1 MSEERH
7 SKMAVHPL
15 KVEDAG
21 ELLKRGAVV
30 RRTKVVVAV
39 VLVLL
44 GLGAARTVV
53 SRIQNT
59 QELEAGVV
67 ERGRNYVKT
76 TLAKSSEAGQTIA
89 LPGTLQGYTQSPI
102 YARAGGY
109 VKHWTKDIGARVTR
123 GELLAEIETPETDQ
137 QLSQAVA
144 ARQQAQSSLD
154 LAKSTAA
161 RWDALRKKDVV
172 SQQELDEKRSASEQA
187 VSNLAAAEANVQRLS
202 QLQGFKRLLA
212 PTDGVITRRN
222 VDTGDLIDAGAGGGL
237 ARALFIVT
245 QTDPLR
251 LYVNVPQSYA
261 QLIKVGQSVVVTQAE
276 LSGKK
281 FEGKVARTGASIDT
295 QSRTLQVEV
304 SLANKDGVLLPGA
317 FVQVEIP
324 LALSRSLSIPNN
336 ALIIRGEG
344 TMVAVVDDKN
354 HVSIK
359 PVQLGRNYGVKV
371 EVMSGLESGERL
383 VLNPADSLSA
393 GDEVTFVAAED
404 DKVAKPEKVDK
415 ADKRA
420 GDAQKTKP

>member
-7 SKMAVHPL
+7 SQMAVHPL
-15 KVEDAG
+15 QVADAG

-30 RRTKVVVAV
+30 RRTKIVVAV

-53 SRIQNT
+53 SRMNNSK
-59 QELEAGVV
+59 ELEAGVV

-76 TLAKSSEAGQTIA
+76 TVAKSSETGQTIA

-109 VKHWTKDIGARVTR
+109 VKRWTKDIGARVTR
-123 GELLAEIETPETDQ
+123 GELLAEIETPETDL
-137 QLSQAVA
+137 QLSQAIAV
-144 ARQQAQSSLD
+144 QQQTQFSLD

-172 SQQELDEKRSASEQA
+172 SQQEVDEKRSASDQA
-187 VSNLAAAEANVQRLS
+187 VSNLAAAVANVQRLS
-202 QLQGFKRLLA
+202 QLQGFKKLVA

-222 VDTGDLIDAGAGGGL
+222 VDTGDLIDAGATGGL
-237 ARALFIVT
+237 TRALFIVT

-251 LYVNVPQSYA
+251 LYINVPQSYA

-276 LSGKK
+276 LSGQK

-304 SLANKDGVLLPGA
+304 SLPNKEGILLPGA
-317 FVQVEIP
+317 FVQVSLP

-354 HVSIK
+354 RVNIK

-371 EVMSGLESGERL
+371 EVMSGLQGGERL
-383 VLNPADSLSA
+383 VLNPPDSLSP

-404 DKVAKPEKVDK
+404 DKVAEPAGSKGKGDVQKKKP
-415 ADKRA
+415 
-420 GDAQKTKP
+420 

>member
-7 SKMAVHPL
+7 SQMAVHPL
-15 KVEDAG
+15 QVADAG
-21 ELLKRGAVV
+21 ELLKRGAIV
-30 RRTKVVVAV
+30 RRTKIVMAV
-39 VLVLL
+39 VLVVL

-53 SRIQNT
+53 SRMQNNK
-59 QELEAGVV
+59 ELEAGVV
-67 ERGRNYVKT
+67 ERGHNYVKT

-109 VKHWTKDIGARVTR
+109 VKRWTKDIGARVTR
-123 GELLAEIETPETDQ
+123 GELLAEIETPETDL
-137 QLSQAVA
+137 QLSQAIAV
-144 ARQQAQSSLD
+144 QQQTQFSLD

-172 SQQELDEKRSASEQA
+172 SQQELEEKRSASDQA
-187 VSNLAAAEANVQRLS
+187 ASNLAAAVANVQRLS
-202 QLQGFKRLLA
+202 QLQGFKKLLA
-212 PTDGVITRRN
+212 PTDGVITKRN

-237 ARALFIVT
+237 SRALFIVT

-251 LYVNVPQSYA
+251 LYINVPQSYA
-261 QLIKVGQSVVVTQAE
+261 QLIKVGQTVVVTQAE
-276 LSGKK
+276 LSGQK

-304 SLANKDGVLLPGA
+304 SLPNKEGILLPGA
-317 FVQVEIP
+317 FVQVALP

-344 TMVAVVDDKN
+344 TMVAVIDEKN
-354 HVSIK
+354 RVNIQ

-371 EVMSGLESGERL
+371 EVMSGLKGGERL
-383 VLNPADSLSA
+383 VLNPPDSLSA
-393 GDEVTFVAAED
+393 GDEVTFVAADD
-404 DKVAKPEKVDK
+404 DKVAEPAGGKGK
-415 ADKRA
+415 
-420 GDAQKTKP
+420 GDAQKQKP

>member
-7 SKMAVHPL
+7 SQMAVHPL
-15 KVEDAG
+15 QVEDAG

-30 RRTKVVVAV
+30 RRTKIVVVV

-53 SRIQNT
+53 SRMQNT
-59 QELEAGVV
+59 QELQAGVV

-109 VKHWTKDIGARVTR
+109 VKRWTKDIGARVSR

-144 ARQQAQSSLD
+144 TRQQAQSSLD

-172 SQQELDEKRSASEQA
+172 SQQELDEKRSASDQA

-202 QLQGFKRLLA
+202 QLQGFKKLLA

-251 LYVNVPQSYA
+251 LYINVPQSYA

-276 LSGKK
+276 LRGNK
-281 FEGKVARTGASIDT
+281 FDGKVARTGASIDT

-344 TMVAVVDDKN
+344 TMVAVVDDN
-354 HVSIK
+354 NRVNIK

-371 EVMSGLESGERL
+371 EIMSGLASGERL
-383 VLNPADSLSA
+383 VLNPSDSLSTGA
-393 GDEVTFVAAED
+393 EVSFVAADD
-404 DKVAKPEKVDK
+404 DKVAKTDKSTGDTRTSKVS
-415 ADKRA
+415 A
-420 GDAQKTKP
+420 KP

>member
-21 ELLKRGAVV
+21 ELLKRDVIV
-30 RRTKVVVAV
+30 RRAKIVVVV

-44 GLGAARTVV
+44 GLGAARTVI
-53 SRIQNT
+53 SRIQNNK
-59 QELEAGVV
+59 ELDAGVV
-67 ERGRNYVKT
+67 ERSRNYVKT
-76 TLAKSSEAGQTIA
+76 IVVNSIEAAQTIV
-89 LPGTLQGYTQSPI
+89 LPGTLQGFTQSPI

-109 VKHWTKDIGARVTR
+109 VKRWTKDIGARVSR

-137 QLSQAVA
+137 QLSQAIAV
-144 ARQQAQSSLD
+144 QQQTQFSLE

-172 SQQELDEKRSASEQA
+172 SQQEVDEKRSASDQA
-187 VSNLAAAEANVQRLS
+187 ASNLAAAVANVQRLS
-202 QLQGFKRLLA
+202 QLQGFKKLLA

-237 ARALFIVT
+237 ARALFVVT

-251 LYVNVPQSYA
+251 LYINVPQSYA

-276 LSGKK
+276 LSGQK
-281 FEGKVARTGASIDT
+281 FEGKIARTGASIDT

-304 SLANKDGVLLPGA
+304 SLSNKDGILLPGS
-317 FVQVEIP
+317 FVQVALP
-324 LALSRSLSIPNN
+324 LALSRSLGIPNN

-344 TMVAVVDDKN
+344 TMVAVVDEKN
-354 HVSIK
+354 RVNIK
-359 PVQLGRNYGVKV
+359 PVQLGRNYGVRV
-371 EVMSGLESGERL
+371 EVMSGLTSGDRL
-383 VLNPADSLSA
+383 VLNPPDSLST
-393 GDEVTFVAAED
+393 GDEVSFVAAED
-404 DKVAKPEKVDK
+404 DKVAKP
-415 ADKRA
+415 A
-420 GDAQKTKP
+420 GDQGKGDVPKTKP

>member
-7 SKMAVHPL
+7 SHMAVHPL
-15 KVEDAG
+15 QVSDAG

-30 RRTKVVVAV
+30 RRTKIVVAV

-53 SRIQNT
+53 SRMNNSK
-59 QELEAGVV
+59 ELEAGVV

-76 TLAKSSEAGQTIA
+76 TVAKSSETGQTIA

-109 VKHWTKDIGARVTR
+109 VKRWTKDIGARVTR
-123 GELLAEIETPETDQ
+123 GELLAEIETPETDL
-137 QLSQAVA
+137 QLSQAIAV
-144 ARQQAQSSLD
+144 QQQTQFSLD

-172 SQQELDEKRSASEQA
+172 SQQEVDEKRSASDQA
-187 VSNLAAAEANVQRLS
+187 VSNLAAAVANVQRLS
-202 QLQGFKRLLA
+202 QLQGFKKLVA

-222 VDTGDLIDAGAGGGL
+222 VDTGDLIDAGATGGL
-237 ARALFIVT
+237 TRALFIVT

-251 LYVNVPQSYA
+251 LYINVPQSYA

-276 LSGKK
+276 LSGQK

-304 SLANKDGVLLPGA
+304 SLPNKEGILLPGA
-317 FVQVEIP
+317 FVQVSLP

-354 HVSIK
+354 RVNIK

-371 EVMSGLESGERL
+371 EVMSGLQGGERL
-383 VLNPADSLSA
+383 VLNPPDSLSP

-404 DKVAKPEKVDK
+404 DKVAEPAGSKGKGDVQKKKP
-415 ADKRA
+415 
-420 GDAQKTKP
+420 

>member
-7 SKMAVHPL
+7 SQMAVHPL
-15 KVEDAG
+15 QVEDAG

-30 RRTKVVVAV
+30 RRTKIVVAV

-53 SRIQNT
+53 SRMQNNK
-59 QELEAGVV
+59 ELEAGVV

-76 TLAKSSEAGQTIA
+76 TVAKTSEAGQTIA

-109 VKHWTKDIGARVTR
+109 VKRWTKDIGARVTR
-123 GELLAEIETPETDQ
+123 GELLAEIETPETDL
-137 QLSQAVA
+137 QLSQAIAV
-144 ARQQAQSSLD
+144 QQQTQFSLD

-172 SQQELDEKRSASEQA
+172 SQQELEEKRSASDQA
-187 VSNLAAAEANVQRLS
+187 ASNLAAAVANVQRLT
-202 QLQGFKRLLA
+202 QLQGFKKLLA

-222 VDTGDLIDAGAGGGL
+222 VDTGDLIDAGASGGL
-237 ARALFIVT
+237 ARALFVVT

-251 LYVNVPQSYA
+251 LYINVPQSYA
-261 QLIKVGQSVVVTQAE
+261 QLIKVGQTVVVTQAE
-276 LSGKK
+276 LRGQK

-304 SLANKDGVLLPGA
+304 SLPNKEGILLPGA
-317 FVQVEIP
+317 FVQVSLP
-324 LALSRSLSIPNN
+324 LALSRSLAVPNN

-344 TMVAVVDDKN
+344 TMVAVVDEKN
-354 HVSIK
+354 RVNIQ
-359 PVQLGRNYGVKV
+359 PVQLGRNYGVRV
-371 EVMSGLESGERL
+371 EVMSGLEGGERL
-383 VLNPADSLSA
+383 VLNPPDSLAA

-404 DKVAKPEKVDK
+404 DKVSEPAGSKGQ
-415 ADKRA
+415 
-420 GDAQKTKP
+420 GDAQKKKP

>member
-7 SKMAVHPL
+7 SQMAVHPL
-15 KVEDAG
+15 QVEDAA

-30 RRTKVVVAV
+30 RRTKMVVIA

-53 SRIQNT
+53 SRMQNT
-59 QELEAGVV
+59 QELQAGVV

-76 TLAKSSEAGQTIA
+76 TLAKTSEAGQTIA

-109 VKHWTKDIGARVTR
+109 VKRWTKDIGARVSR

-154 LAKSTAA
+154 LAKTTAA

-172 SQQELDEKRSASEQA
+172 SQQELDEKRSASDQA

-202 QLQGFKRLLA
+202 QLQGFKKLVA

-251 LYVNVPQSYA
+251 LYINVPQSYA

-276 LSGKK
+276 LTGKK
-281 FEGKVARTGASIDT
+281 FDGKVARTGASIDT

-354 HVSIK
+354 RVSIK

-371 EVMSGLESGERL
+371 EITSGLTSGERL
-383 VLNPADSLSA
+383 VLNPSDSLSS
-393 GDEVTFVAAED
+393 GDEVSFVAAED
-404 DKVAKPEKVDK
+404 DKVAK
-415 ADKRA
+415 ADKTA
-420 GDAQKTKP
+420 GAARNSKP

>member
-7 SKMAVHPL
+7 SQMAVHPL
-15 KVEDAG
+15 QVSDAG

-30 RRTKVVVAV
+30 RRTKIVVAV

-53 SRIQNT
+53 SRMNNSK
-59 QELEAGVV
+59 ELEAGVV

-76 TLAKSSEAGQTIA
+76 TVAKSSETGQTIA

-109 VKHWTKDIGARVTR
+109 VKRWTKDIGARVTR
-123 GELLAEIETPETDQ
+123 GELLAEIETPETDL
-137 QLSQAVA
+137 QLSQAIAV
-144 ARQQAQSSLD
+144 QQQTQFSLD

-172 SQQELDEKRSASEQA
+172 SQQEVDEKRSASDQA
-187 VSNLAAAEANVQRLS
+187 VSNLAAAVANVQRLS
-202 QLQGFKRLLA
+202 QLQGFKKLVA

-222 VDTGDLIDAGAGGGL
+222 VDTGDLIDAGATGGL
-237 ARALFIVT
+237 TRALFIVT

-251 LYVNVPQSYA
+251 LYINVPQSYA

-276 LSGKK
+276 LSGQK

-304 SLANKDGVLLPGA
+304 SLPNKEGILLPGA
-317 FVQVEIP
+317 FVQVSLP

-354 HVSIK
+354 RVNIK

-371 EVMSGLESGERL
+371 EVMSGLQGGERL
-383 VLNPADSLSA
+383 VLNPPDSLSP

-404 DKVAKPEKVDK
+404 DKVAEPAGSKGKGDVQKKKP
-415 ADKRA
+415 
-420 GDAQKTKP
+420 

>member
-7 SKMAVHPL
+7 SQMAVHPL
-15 KVEDAG
+15 QVSDAG

-30 RRTKVVVAV
+30 RRTKIVVAV

-53 SRIQNT
+53 SRMNNSK
-59 QELEAGVV
+59 ELEAGVV

-76 TLAKSSEAGQTIA
+76 TVAKSSETGQTIA

-109 VKHWTKDIGARVTR
+109 VKRWTKDIGARVTR
-123 GELLAEIETPETDQ
+123 GELLAEIETPETDL
-137 QLSQAVA
+137 QLSQAIAV
-144 ARQQAQSSLD
+144 QQQTQFSLD

-172 SQQELDEKRSASEQA
+172 SQQEVDEKRSASDQA
-187 VSNLAAAEANVQRLS
+187 VSNLAAAVANVQRLS
-202 QLQGFKRLLA
+202 QLQGFKKLVA

-222 VDTGDLIDAGAGGGL
+222 VDTGDLIDAGATGGL
-237 ARALFIVT
+237 TRALFIVT

-251 LYVNVPQSYA
+251 LYINVPQSYA

-276 LSGKK
+276 LSGQK

-304 SLANKDGVLLPGA
+304 SLPNKEGILLPGA
-317 FVQVEIP
+317 FVQVSLP

-354 HVSIK
+354 RVNIK
-359 PVQLGRNYGVKV
+359 PVRLGRNYGVKV
-371 EVMSGLESGERL
+371 EVMSGLQGGERL
-383 VLNPADSLSA
+383 VLNPPDSLSP

-404 DKVAKPEKVDK
+404 DKVAEPAGSKGKGDVQKKKP
-415 ADKRA
+415 
-420 GDAQKTKP
+420 

>member
-7 SKMAVHPL
+7 SQMAVHPL
-15 KVEDAG
+15 QVENAG

-30 RRTKVVVAV
+30 RRTKIIVLLL
-39 VLVLL
+39 LVLL

-53 SRIQNT
+53 SRIQNA
-59 QELEAGVV
+59 QELQVGVV

-76 TLAKSSEAGQTIA
+76 TLAKSSEAGQTIV

-109 VKHWTKDIGARVTR
+109 VKRWTKDIGARVSR

-144 ARQQAQSSLD
+144 ARQQAQSSMD
-154 LAKSTAA
+154 LAKSTAV

-187 VSNLAAAEANVQRLS
+187 VANLAAAEANVQRLS
-202 QLQGFKRLLA
+202 QLQSFKKLLA

-336 ALIIRGEG
+336 ALIIRSEG

-371 EVMSGLESGERL
+371 EIMSGLVSGERL
-383 VLNPADSLSA
+383 VLNPSDSLSS
-393 GDEVTFVAAED
+393 GDEVSFVAAED
-404 DKVAKPEKVDK
+404 DKVVK
-415 ADKRA
+415 ADKSA
-420 GDAQKTKP
+420 GPVRNTKP

>member
-7 SKMAVHPL
+7 SQMAVHPL
-15 KVEDAG
+15 QVSDAG

-30 RRTKVVVAV
+30 RRTKIVVAV

-53 SRIQNT
+53 SRMNNSK
-59 QELEAGVV
+59 ELEAGVV

-76 TLAKSSEAGQTIA
+76 TVAKSSETGQTIA
-89 LPGTLQGYTQSPI
+89 LPGTLQGYTQSPS

-109 VKHWTKDIGARVTR
+109 VKRWTKDIGARVTR
-123 GELLAEIETPETDQ
+123 GELLAEIETPETDL
-137 QLSQAVA
+137 QLSQAIAV
-144 ARQQAQSSLD
+144 QQQTQFSLD

-172 SQQELDEKRSASEQA
+172 SQQEVDEKRSASDQA
-187 VSNLAAAEANVQRLS
+187 VSNLAAAVANVQRLS
-202 QLQGFKRLLA
+202 QLQGFKKLVA

-222 VDTGDLIDAGAGGGL
+222 VDTGDLIDAGATGGL
-237 ARALFIVT
+237 TRALFIVT

-251 LYVNVPQSYA
+251 LYINVPQSYA

-276 LSGKK
+276 LSGQK

-304 SLANKDGVLLPGA
+304 SLPNKEGILLPGA
-317 FVQVEIP
+317 FVQVSLP

-354 HVSIK
+354 RVNIK

-371 EVMSGLESGERL
+371 EVMSGLQGGERL
-383 VLNPADSLSA
+383 VLNPPDSLSP

-404 DKVAKPEKVDK
+404 DKVAEPAGSKGKGDVQKKKP
-415 ADKRA
+415 
-420 GDAQKTKP
+420 